1 MEINATQSKPENKDF
16 YDGAWHLT
24 IENQVIEVTEDVY
37 RAYKQPLWA
46 EKKRQEREKRCIISD
61 GKGGIKRCLRNCR
74 ECDLE
79 RAEKGLPLI
88 DRTGGVLSLDKF
100 SDDGFD
106 VPDSI
111 NIDELVEDKLLLEEL
126 FTTLDE
132 LDPENRRIAE
142 LYSLGMPEREIA
154 EHIGCVQKTINN
166 RKIKIFAQLREVL
179 KNWE

>member
-24 IENQVIEVTEDVY
+24 IENQVVEVTEEVY

-46 EKKRQEREKRCIISD
+46 ERKRQEREKRCIISN
-61 GKGGIKRCLRNCR
+61 GKGGTKRCMEDCSK
-74 ECDLE
+74 CD
-79 RAEKGLPLI
+79 KQ
-88 DRTGGVLSLDKF
+88 RTGSILSLDKF
-100 SDDGFD
+100 SADGFD
-106 VPDSI
+106 VPDSV

-126 FTTLDE
+126 FAALDE

-154 EHIGCVQKTINN
+154 ERIGCVQKTVNH
-166 RKIKIFAQLREVL
+166 RKLKLFSQLRETL

>member
-1 MEINATQSKPENKDF
+1 MENSTNQSQPKNKDF

-24 IENQVIEVTEDVY
+24 IEDQVIEVTEEVY

-61 GKGGIKRCLRNCR
+61 GKGGTKRCTRNCR

-88 DRTGGVLSLDKF
+88 DRTGSVLSLDKF

-106 VPDSI
+106 VPSSVSVT
-111 NIDELVEDKLLLEEL
+111 ELIEDKFLLEDL
-126 FTTLDE
+126 FAALDE

-154 EHIGCVQKTINN
+154 ERIGCVQKTVNN
-166 RKIKIFAQLREVL
+166 RKLKIFAQLREAL
-179 KNWE
+179 KDWM